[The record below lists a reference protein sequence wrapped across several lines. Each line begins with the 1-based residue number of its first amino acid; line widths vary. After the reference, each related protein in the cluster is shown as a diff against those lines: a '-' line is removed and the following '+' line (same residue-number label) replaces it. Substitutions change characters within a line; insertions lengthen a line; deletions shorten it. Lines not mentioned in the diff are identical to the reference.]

1 MSTVCS
7 GTLKHPEGN
16 HQVGVCLFLAGVFG
30 PEYAAAPQPEAELV
44 HPPVPW
50 TLAITRALLLGTG
63 MEQCEVEAEP
73 R

>member
-1 MSTVCS
+1 MQ
-7 GTLKHPEGN
+7 LP
-16 HQVGVCLFLAGVFG
+16 
-30 PEYAAAPQPEAELV
+30 PQPEAELV
-44 HPPVPW
+44 HPPIPW